1 MAHEVGYEP
10 MIITKVS
17 LNRRTFMRGVGATI
31 ALPFLDAM
39 VPALSAAT
47 SASAPQRLGFVYV
60 PNGMFLPNF
69 HPAGEGGTAFELT
82 PILKPLEGLRDQV
95 VVVSGLSNMPVL
107 ANDQGGGVH
116 TRNHAGWL
124 SGVLPKRTE
133 GANITSAKTV
143 DQFAADKLGADT
155 PLRSLELT
163 LESNFQVGNCEAGYS
178 CAYLNSTSWR
188 SPNSPL
194 PHESDPRVVFQRL
207 FGDGG
212 SVSARIEQMRRDR
225 SILDS
230 VMESVASLKKRLG
243 VSDQRVM
250 GDYLESV
257 RDVEVRIQRAEQA
270 NAVTPLPAVEQ
281 PTGIPDE
288 YDAHAKI
295 LMDLLLLAYQ
305 GDITRVS
312 CLQIGRELSGRT
324 YPWIGV
330 PEAHHGVSH
339 HQRDPHN
346 IQQKTKID
354 AYNMS
359 LFARLLDKMRETREG
374 DGSLLDRTLFLYGA
388 GMGDGD
394 RHTPLNLPVVLAG
407 GGNGQLKGGR
417 HVKYPDN
424 TPFMNLCVTIL
435 DKVGVTVDK
444 IGDSTGRL
452 ADL

>member
-1 MAHEVGYEP
+1 M
-10 MIITKVS
+10 MITKMS
-17 LNRRTFMRGVGATI
+17 MPRRTFLRGVGAAI
-31 ALPFLDAM
+31 ALPWLDAM
-39 VPALSAAT
+39 RPALSAAT
-47 SASAPQRLGFVYV
+47 ISPQRLGFFYV
-60 PNGMFLPNF
+60 PNGMYLPNF
-69 HPAGEGGTAFELT
+69 HPAGNGGTSFELT
-82 PILKPLEGLRDQV
+82 PVLTPLASVREHV

-133 GANITSAKTV
+133 GANITSAKTA
-143 DQFAADKLGADT
+143 DQYAADKLGADT

-188 SPNSPL
+188 APNAPL
-194 PHESDPRVVFQRL
+194 PHEGDPRVVFQRM

-212 SVSARIEQMRRDR
+212 SVASRLEEMKKDR

-230 VMESVASLKKRLG
+230 VMESVAEVRKRLG
-243 VSDQRVM
+243 ASDRTVM
-250 GDYLESV
+250 ADYLDSV
-257 RDVEVRIQRAEQA
+257 REVEQRIVRAERA
-270 NAVTPLPAVEQ
+270 NATTPLPAVEQ
-281 PTGIPDE
+281 PSGIPDE
-288 YDAHAKI
+288 YDDHARL

-305 GDITRVS
+305 GDVTRVS

-359 LFARLLDKMRETREG
+359 LFARMLAKLRDTVEG
-374 DGSLLDRTLFLYGA
+374 DGTLLDHSLFLYGA

-394 RHTPLNLPVVLAG
+394 RHTPLDMPVVLAG
-407 GGNGQLKGGR
+407 GAGGQLKTGR
-417 HVKYPDN
+417 HVRYPEN
-424 TPFMNLCVTIL
+424 TPFMNLCVTL
-435 DKVGVTVDK
+435 LAKVDVTVDRL
-444 IGDSTGRL
+444 GDSTGVL
-452 ADL
+452 AGL

>member
-1 MAHEVGYEP
+1 
-10 MIITKVS
+10 MIITKMS
-17 LNRRTFMRGVGATI
+17 LPRRTFLRGVGATI
-31 ALPFLDAM
+31 ALPWLDAM
-39 VPALSAAT
+39 IPALSAAT
-47 SASAPQRLGFVYV
+47 AAAPQRLGFVYV
-60 PNGMFLPNF
+60 PNGMYLPNF
-69 HPAGEGGTAFELT
+69 HPAGNGGTSFQLT
-82 PILKPLEGLRDQV
+82 PILEPLAAVREHIV
-95 VVVSGLSNMPVL
+95 VVTGLSNMPVL

-124 SGVLPKRTE
+124 SGTLPKRTE

-143 DQFAADKLGADT
+143 DQYAADTLGADT

-188 SPNSPL
+188 APNAPL
-194 PHESDPRVVFQRL
+194 PHEGDPRVVFQRL

-212 SVSARIEQMRRDR
+212 SVASRLEEMRKDR

-230 VMESVASLKKRLG
+230 VMESVAGLKRRLG
-243 VSDQRVM
+243 LNDRAIM
-250 GDYLESV
+250 GDYLDSV
-257 RDVEVRIQRAEQA
+257 REVEQRIVRAERA

-281 PTGIPDE
+281 PSGIPDE
-288 YDAHAKI
+288 YDAHAK
-295 LMDLLLLAYQ
+295 LVMDLLLLAYQ

-312 CLQIGRELSGRT
+312 CLQIGRELSSRT

-354 AYNMS
+354 VYNMG
-359 LFARLLDKMRETREG
+359 LFARLLGRMRETRDG
-374 DGSLLDRTLFLYGA
+374 DGSLLDHTMFLYGA

-394 RHTPLNLPVVLAG
+394 RHTPLDLPVLLAG
-407 GGNGQLKGGR
+407 GAGGRLKGGR
-417 HVKYPDN
+417 HVKYPEN
-424 TPFMNLCVTIL
+424 TPFMNLCLTL
-435 DKVGVTVDK
+435 LAKVGVTVDK
-444 IGDSTGRL
+444 LGDSTGPL
-452 ADL
+452 TDL

>member
-1 MAHEVGYEP
+1 
-10 MIITKVS
+10 MIITKMS
-17 LNRRTFMRGVGATI
+17 LPRRTFLRGVGTAV
-31 ALPFLDAM
+31 ALPWLDAM
-39 VPALSAAT
+39 LPALSAAT
-47 SASAPQRLGFVYV
+47 ASATPQRLGFVYV

-69 HPAGEGGTAFELT
+69 HPAGNGGTSYEMT
-82 PILKPLEGLRDQV
+82 PILQPLAELRDQV

-124 SGVLPKRTE
+124 SGTLPKRTE

-143 DQFAADKLGADT
+143 DQYAADRLGAET

-188 SPNSPL
+188 GPNTPL
-194 PHESDPRVVFQRL
+194 PHEGDPRVVFQRL

-212 SVSARIEQMRRDR
+212 SVSARLAEMRKDR

-230 VMESVASLKKRLG
+230 VMDSVASLKKRLG
-243 VSDQRVM
+243 VQDRAVM
-250 GDYLESV
+250 GDYLDSL
-257 RDVEVRIQRAEQA
+257 RDVEERIQRAERA
-270 NAVTPLPAVEQ
+270 DAVTPLPAVEQ
-281 PTGIPDE
+281 PSGIPDE
-288 YDAHAKI
+288 YDAHAKL

-346 IQQKTKID
+346 IRQKTKID
-354 AYNMS
+354 VYNMS
-359 LFARLLDKMRETREG
+359 LFAGLLAKMRDTPDG
-374 DGSLLDRTLFLYGA
+374 DGSLLDHALFLYGA

-394 RHTPLNLPVVLAG
+394 RHTPLDLPVVLAG
-407 GGNGQLKGGR
+407 GANGRLKGGR
-417 HVKYPDN
+417 HIRYPEN
-424 TPFMNLCVTIL
+424 TPFMNLCLTLL
-435 DKVGVTVDK
+435 DKVNVTVDK
-444 IGDSTGRL
+444 LGDSTGVL
-452 ADL
+452 TDL

>member
-1 MAHEVGYEP
+1 
-10 MIITKVS
+10 MIITKMS
-17 LNRRTFMRGVGATI
+17 MPRRTFLRGIGAAI
-31 ALPFLDAM
+31 ALPWLDAM
-39 VPALSAAT
+39 RPALSAAT
-47 SASAPQRLGFVYV
+47 VSPQRLGFFYV
-60 PNGMFLPNF
+60 PNGMYLPNF
-69 HPAGEGGTAFELT
+69 HPVGNGGTSFELT
-82 PILKPLEGLRDQV
+82 PVLTPLAPVREHV
-95 VVVSGLSNMPVL
+95 VVISGLSNMPVL

-133 GANITSAKTV
+133 GANITSAKTA
-143 DQFAADKLGADT
+143 DQYAADKLGADT
-155 PLRSLELT
+155 PLRSIELT

-188 SPNSPL
+188 APNAPL
-194 PHESDPRVVFQRL
+194 PHEGDPRVVFQRM

-212 SVSARIEQMRRDR
+212 SVASRLEEMKKDR

-230 VMESVASLKKRLG
+230 VMESVAEVRKRLG
-243 VSDQRVM
+243 ASDRTVM
-250 GDYLESV
+250 ADYLDSV
-257 RDVEVRIQRAEQA
+257 REVEQRIVRAERA
-270 NAVTPLPAVEQ
+270 NATTPLPAVEQ
-281 PTGIPDE
+281 PSGIPEE
-288 YDAHAKI
+288 YDEHAKL

-359 LFARLLDKMRETREG
+359 LFGRVIAKMREMPEG
-374 DGSLLDRTLFLYGA
+374 DGTLLDHALFLYGA

-394 RHTPLNLPVVLAG
+394 RHTPLDMPVVLAG
-407 GGNGQLKGGR
+407 GACGQLKTGR
-417 HVKYPDN
+417 HVRYPEN
-424 TPFMNLCVTIL
+424 TPFMNLCVTL
-435 DKVGVTVDK
+435 LAKVDVMVDK
-444 IGDSTGRL
+444 IGDSTGL
-452 ADL
+452 LTGL

>member
-1 MAHEVGYEP
+1 
-10 MIITKVS
+10 MIITKLS
-17 LNRRTFMRGVGATI
+17 LDRRAFLRGAGVTL

-39 VPALSAAT
+39 VPALSADTA
-47 SASAPQRLGFVYV
+47 AAGPQRLGFVYV

-69 HPAGEGGTAFELT
+69 HPEGSGGTAYTMT
-82 PILKPLEGLRDQV
+82 PVLKPLETLREHV

-143 DQFAADKLGADT
+143 DQYAADTLGAET

-194 PHESDPRVVFQRL
+194 PHEADPRVVFQRL

-212 SVSARIEQMRRDR
+212 SMSARLAQMRKDR
-225 SILDS
+225 SLLDS
-230 VMESVASLKKRLG
+230 VTESIIRLERRLG
-243 VSDQRVM
+243 ATDRHVM
-250 GDYLESV
+250 GDYLDSV
-257 RDVEVRIQRAEQA
+257 RDVEMRIQRAEQV
-270 NAVTPLPAVEQ
+270 NETTPLPPVDQ
-281 PTGIPDE
+281 PSGIPEE
-288 YDAHAKI
+288 YDAHAKL
-295 LMDLLLLAYQ
+295 LMDLLHLAYQ
-305 GDITRVS
+305 GDVTRVS
-312 CLQIGRELSGRT
+312 CLQIGRELSSRT

-346 IQQKTKID
+346 IAQKTKID

-359 LFARLLDKMRETREG
+359 LFAYLLSKMQETSDG
-374 DGSLLDRTLFLYGA
+374 DGSLLEHTLFLYGA

-394 RHTPLNLPVVLAG
+394 RHTPLDLPVVLAG
-407 GGNGQLKGGR
+407 GGRGTLKGGR
-417 HVKYPDN
+417 HIRYPEN
-424 TPFMNLCVTIL
+424 TPFMNLCVTLL
-435 DKVGVTVDK
+435 DKVGVTVEK
-444 IGDSTGRL
+444 LGDSSGRL
-452 ADL
+452 TDL

>member
-1 MAHEVGYEP
+1 
-10 MIITKVS
+10 MIITKRS
-17 LNRRTFMRGVGATI
+17 LDRRTFLRGTGIAV

-39 VPALSAAT
+39 VPALDAAPT
-47 SASAPQRLGFVYV
+47 APTRLGFVYV

-69 HPAGEGGTAFELT
+69 HPEGAGGSSYQMT
-82 PILKPLEGLRDQV
+82 PILKPLEPLRDRI

-133 GANITSAKTV
+133 GANITSAKTA
-143 DQFAADKLGADT
+143 DQYAADVLGAET
-155 PLRSLELT
+155 SLRSLELT
-163 LESNFQVGNCEAGYS
+163 LESNYQVGNCEAGYS

-188 SPNSPL
+188 APNAPL

-212 SVSARIEQMRRDR
+212 SLTARLQQMQKDR

-230 VMESVASLKKRLG
+230 VIESVQALRRRLG
-243 VSDQRVM
+243 AGDQAVM
-250 GDYLESV
+250 GDYLDSV
-257 RDVEVRIQRAEQA
+257 RDVEQRIQRAERA
-270 NAVTPLPAVEQ
+270 NETTPLPAIEE
-281 PTGIPDE
+281 PSGMPEE
-288 YDAHAKI
+288 YDEHAR
-295 LMDLLLLAYQ
+295 LLLDLLHLAYQ
-305 GDITRVS
+305 GDVTRVS
-312 CLQIGRELSGRT
+312 CLQIGRELSNRT

-346 IQQKTKID
+346 IAQKTKID

-359 LFARLLDKMRETREG
+359 LFVRLLEKLRDTPEG
-374 DGSLLDRTLFLYGA
+374 DGSVLDHALFLYGA

-394 RHTPLNLPVVLAG
+394 KHTPLELPVVLAG
-407 GGNGQLKGGR
+407 GAHGQMKGGR
-417 HVKYPDN
+417 HVRYPEN
-424 TPFMNLCVTIL
+424 TPFMNLCLTIL
-435 DKVGVTVDK
+435 AKVGVSVDRL
-444 IGDSTGRL
+444 GDSTGL
-452 ADL
+452 LTDL

>member
-1 MAHEVGYEP
+1 
-10 MIITKVS
+10 MIITKMS
-17 LNRRTFMRGVGATI
+17 MPRRTFLRGVGAAI
-31 ALPFLDAM
+31 ALPWLDAM
-39 VPALSAAT
+39 KPALSAAT
-47 SASAPQRLGFVYV
+47 VSPQRLGFFYV
-60 PNGMFLPNF
+60 PNGMYLPNF
-69 HPAGEGGTAFELT
+69 HPAGSGGASFELT
-82 PILKPLEGLRDQV
+82 PVLTPLASVREHV

-143 DQFAADKLGADT
+143 DQYAADKLGADT

-188 SPNSPL
+188 APNAPL
-194 PHESDPRVVFQRL
+194 PHEADPRVVFQRL

-212 SVSARIEQMRRDR
+212 SVASRLEEMKKDR

-230 VMESVASLKKRLG
+230 VMESVAEVRKRLG
-243 VSDQRVM
+243 AGDRTVM
-250 GDYLESV
+250 GDYLDSV
-257 RDVEVRIQRAEQA
+257 REVEQRIVRAERA
-270 NAVTPLPAVEQ
+270 NAATPLPAVEQ
-281 PTGIPDE
+281 PSGIPEDYDE
-288 YDAHAKI
+288 HAKL
-295 LMDLLLLAYQ
+295 LMDLLLLGYQ

-359 LFARLLDKMRETREG
+359 LFTRVLEKMRDTADG
-374 DGSLLDRTLFLYGA
+374 DGSLLDHSLFLYGA

-394 RHTPLNLPVVLAG
+394 RHTPLDLPVVLAG
-407 GGNGQLKGGR
+407 RACGQLKTGR
-417 HVKYPDN
+417 HIRYAEN
-424 TPFMNLCVTIL
+424 TPFMNLCLTL
-435 DKVGVTVDK
+435 LAKVDVTVDK
-444 IGDSTGRL
+444 LGDSTGL
-452 ADL
+452 LTDL

>member
-1 MAHEVGYEP
+1 M
-10 MIITKVS
+10 MITKMS
-17 LNRRTFMRGVGATI
+17 MPRRTFLRGVGAAI
-31 ALPFLDAM
+31 ALPWLDAM
-39 VPALSAAT
+39 RPALSAAT
-47 SASAPQRLGFVYV
+47 ISPQRLGFFYV
-60 PNGMFLPNF
+60 PNGMYLPNF
-69 HPAGEGGTAFELT
+69 HPAGNGGTSFELT
-82 PILKPLEGLRDQV
+82 PVLTPLASVREHV

-133 GANITSAKTV
+133 GANITSAKTT
-143 DQFAADKLGADT
+143 DQYAADKLGADT

-188 SPNSPL
+188 APNAPL
-194 PHESDPRVVFQRL
+194 PHEGDPRVVFQRM

-212 SVSARIEQMRRDR
+212 SVASRLEEMKKDR

-230 VMESVASLKKRLG
+230 VMESVAEVRKRLG
-243 VSDQRVM
+243 ASDRTVM
-250 GDYLESV
+250 ADYLDSV
-257 RDVEVRIQRAEQA
+257 REVEQRIVRAERA
-270 NAVTPLPAVEQ
+270 NATTPLPAVEQ
-281 PTGIPDE
+281 PSGIPDE
-288 YDAHAKI
+288 YDDHARL

-305 GDITRVS
+305 GDVTRVS

-359 LFARLLDKMRETREG
+359 LFARMLTKMRDTVEG
-374 DGSLLDRTLFLYGA
+374 DGTLLDHSLFLYGA

-394 RHTPLNLPVVLAG
+394 RHTPLDMPVVLAG
-407 GGNGQLKGGR
+407 GAGGQLKTGR
-417 HVKYPDN
+417 HVRYPEN
-424 TPFMNLCVTIL
+424 TPFMNLCVTL
-435 DKVGVTVDK
+435 LAKVDVTVDRL
-444 IGDSTGRL
+444 GDSTGVL
-452 ADL
+452 AGL

>member
-1 MAHEVGYEP
+1 MF
-10 MIITKVS
+10 ITKLS
-17 LNRRTFMRGVGATI
+17 LDRRTFLRGAAATI

-39 VPALSAAT
+39 VPALGAAPGST
-47 SASAPQRLGFVYV
+47 APKRLGFVYV

-69 HPAGEGGTAFELT
+69 HPSGAGGSGYAMT
-82 PILKPLEGLRDQV
+82 PILAPLEPLRQHV
-95 VVVSGLSNMPVL
+95 VVVTGLSNMPVA

-143 DQFAADKLGADT
+143 DQYAADVLGADT

-163 LESNFQVGNCEAGYS
+163 LESNYQVGNCEAGYS

-188 SPNSPL
+188 GPNTPL
-194 PHESDPRVVFQRL
+194 PHESDPRVVFERL

-212 SVSARIEQMRRDR
+212 SVSARLDQMRKDR

-230 VMESVASLKKRLG
+230 VLESLADLKRRLG
-243 VSDQRVM
+243 AADQLAM
-250 GDYLESV
+250 SDYLESV
-257 RDVEVRIQRAEQA
+257 RDVERRIQRAERT
-270 NAVTPLPAVEQ
+270 NESSPLPPVEQ
-281 PTGIPDE
+281 PSGVPDE
-288 YDAHAKI
+288 HDAHAR
-295 LMDLLLLAYQ
+295 LLLDLLHLAYQ
-305 GDITRVS
+305 GDVTRVS

-354 AYNMS
+354 TYNMS
-359 LFARLLDKMRETREG
+359 LFAGLLEKLGATREG
-374 DGSLLDRTLFLYGA
+374 DGTLLDHSLFLYGA

-394 RHTPLNLPVVLAG
+394 RHTPLDLPVVLAG
-407 GGNGQLKGGR
+407 GAHGELKGGR
-417 HVKYPDN
+417 HVRYPEN
-424 TPFMNLCVTIL
+424 TPFMNLCVSL
-435 DKVGVTVDK
+435 LAKVGVTIDR
-444 IGDSTGRL
+444 IGDSTGPL
-452 ADL
+452 SDL

>member
-1 MAHEVGYEP
+1 
-10 MIITKVS
+10 MIITKMS
-17 LNRRTFMRGVGATI
+17 MPRRTFLRGVGAAI
-31 ALPFLDAM
+31 ALPWLDAM
-39 VPALSAAT
+39 RPALSAAT
-47 SASAPQRLGFVYV
+47 VSPRRFGFFYV
-60 PNGMFLPNF
+60 PNGMYLPNF
-69 HPAGEGGTAFELT
+69 HPAGNGGTSFELT
-82 PILKPLEGLRDQV
+82 PVLTPLAPVREHV

-133 GANITSAKTV
+133 GANITSAKTA
-143 DQFAADKLGADT
+143 DQYAADELGADT

-163 LESNFQVGNCEAGYS
+163 LESNYQVGNCEAGYS

-188 SPNSPL
+188 APNAPL
-194 PHESDPRVVFQRL
+194 PHEGDPRVVFQRM

-212 SVSARIEQMRRDR
+212 SVASRLEEMKKDR

-230 VMESVASLKKRLG
+230 VMESVAEVRKRLG
-243 VSDQRVM
+243 ISDRSVM
-250 GDYLESV
+250 ADYLDSV
-257 RDVEVRIQRAEQA
+257 REVEQRIVRAERA
-270 NAVTPLPAVEQ
+270 NATTPLPAVEQ
-281 PTGIPDE
+281 PSGIPDE
-288 YDAHAKI
+288 YDEHAKL
-295 LMDLLLLAYQ
+295 LMDLLMIAYQ

-359 LFARLLDKMRETREG
+359 LFARVLTKMRDTAEG
-374 DGSLLDRTLFLYGA
+374 DGSLLDHSLFLYGA

-394 RHTPLNLPVVLAG
+394 RHTPLDMPVVLAG
-407 GGNGQLKGGR
+407 GAGGQLKTGR
-417 HVKYPDN
+417 HVRYPEN
-424 TPFMNLCVTIL
+424 TPFMNLCVTL
-435 DKVGVTVDK
+435 LAKVDVTVDK
-444 IGDSTGRL
+444 LGDSTGL
-452 ADL
+452 LTDL

>member
-1 MAHEVGYEP
+1 MY
-10 MIITKVS
+10 
-17 LNRRTFMRGVGATI
+17 
-31 ALPFLDAM
+31 
-39 VPALSAAT
+39 
-47 SASAPQRLGFVYV
+47 
-60 PNGMFLPNF
+60 LPNF
-69 HPAGEGGTAFELT
+69 HPAGNGGTTFELT
-82 PILKPLEGLRDQV
+82 PVLTPLASVREHV

-133 GANITSAKTV
+133 GANITSAKTA
-143 DQFAADKLGADT
+143 DQYAADKLGADT

-163 LESNFQVGNCEAGYS
+163 LESNYQVGNCEAGYS

-188 SPNSPL
+188 AANAPL
-194 PHESDPRVVFQRL
+194 PHEGDPRVVFQRL

-212 SVSARIEQMRRDR
+212 SVASRLEEMKKDR

-230 VMESVASLKKRLG
+230 VMESVAAVRRRLG
-243 VSDQRVM
+243 AADRTAM
-250 GDYLESV
+250 ADYLDSV
-257 RDVEVRIQRAEQA
+257 REVEQRIVRAERT
-270 NAVTPLPAVEQ
+270 NATTPLPVFEQ
-281 PTGIPDE
+281 PSGVPDE
-288 YDAHAKI
+288 YDEHAKL

-359 LFARLLDKMRETREG
+359 LFTRVLEKMRDTADGDGTLLDH
-374 DGSLLDRTLFLYGA
+374 SLLLYGA

-394 RHTPLNLPVVLAG
+394 RHTPLELPVVLAG
-407 GGNGQLKGGR
+407 HAGGQLKTGR
-417 HVKYPDN
+417 HVRYPEN
-424 TPFMNLCVTIL
+424 TPFMNLCVTL
-435 DKVGVTVDK
+435 LAKVDVTVDK
-444 IGDSTGRL
+444 IGDSTGL
-452 ADL
+452 LTDL